1 MSDIF
6 YRDHNYKVTI
16 INYKFNN
23 MLIYSEEILTF
34 NSKTINL
41 NIPAGYVLAKSP
53 IINIGE
59 ENTIEVQRSIL
70 TNTLLFIDNVT
81 GEVIH
86 RQNFT
91 GYTGDIIDKN
101 KINLPY
107 GYSIVDKSDIIINSA
122 RTKRIM
128 VDNNIIPWTPL
139 NPQRVLHKVTI
150 KYMFNTELIGTELIS
165 IRGWRKPTITF
176 PTGYKA
182 KVSTYFDG
190 WNPNKPEFII
200 EVLPKLQ
207 RINIEVRDKRNNVVI
222 RNISKDVP
230 YNSKFDPRWVT
241 DIVKGFKIE
250 TDGYNHEIIQSSGNF
265 TVYGVLEQYWSVNV
279 PFKEGLTGDLKDDI
293 NMPEVTFTKSEMIAN
308 TRAKAKKIFIW
319 KYPGRLTGSTEALF
333 SLHNSISALE
343 INNLIKELRSDNENN
358 LQTVTD
364 VVSDKEMRVKVNKIM
379 KNDLFF
385 NRIID
390 INTYNKIDL
399 FALEEFS
406 YNSIEDYHVSDA
418 LDSITAYNE
427 RYLEY
432 TMKFPFGYMITN
444 IKEDNIYHSIMRD
457 IVFYNEASDRTSV
470 IKFDISTYNA
480 LISKINE
487 YIDMVINLKTNVA
500 AGYTSPHLLLHED
513 LIAIANGRIL
523 RDLQNVPS
531 NINLVS
537 IPEYIGMN
545 AYGRLNVN
553 IAKLRLAILNDDVQ
567 GLIINRLKFRK
578 SDIPNDHELD
588 PNFTWIYDDYGYL
601 TWDNATKLIQLIQ
614 DIYNLAGNL
623 TISEGNQGNIE
634 LLAIHEL
641 NVATYNRTLMGKT
654 YDLFYH
660 NMNNMI
666 ETILSEERRNHIL
679 ENNAVNSLQYCWGR
693 LRANLP
699 RLMSKFKLD
708 DITDITADVFKKF
721 VYPFFSIFEIL
732 YTVAENKHT
741 YANIYKDYTY
751 YRNEAKKTNWLSKQ
765 DDLLIRNIIKD
776 ISRVITIF
784 RKYYKGG
791 GTFEFYK
798 NVIEKV
804 CHTPLYTK
812 DIQAFNGFACIDNIA
827 KLNRPLDYRPAIY
840 LDDIYPQNAPIKRL
854 AWFGSI
860 EIAINNSF
868 TYSYFIN
875 DKHFDNIYTNPSH
888 TWIDLI
894 IDYDTKLDDHNVN
907 WYKDPN
913 DEDEIKTTRYL
924 TLEERIYK
932 LITYVMRNNAVL
944 LDRYINLINN
954 FYSSV
959 EDPIKYGW
967 HKIHLKHINLDD
979 RLIRTMGTFID
990 VHTMLQNVQ
999 YEVKKITDTTK
1010 PYIFSNTMS
1019 IEDNSSEYVNAKIQY
1034 KNEINSP
1041 KIVCSLFAI
1050 YDSNLHIA
1058 KVECNSDGIPIRVFT
1073 TVYGNR
1079 KCKPVFIA
1087 PINSDSTLVIKS
1099 GISFTLNCSTAE
1111 VIASKINNADINK
1124 YDKNVILD
1132 SKYNGDIIWNHTGET
1147 PTDKTIIW
1155 GSNEN
1160 KTIYSKLETVGE
1172 IDELATIPEFTDLLV
1187 EYNGPKDPLKPGY
1200 SLESIIDKRNVIA
1213 KKRFWNDDYSESFFA
1228 SIDGTNIIKK
1238 QLININVINN
1248 NDTIYNDNMEWEDIN
1263 ILTNGIEIKVSP
1275 HETRSKEFSFTAT
1288 FVDKNGQQIPESEQ
1302 IGRKLN
1308 VETTVEGKLN
1318 FRWVKRHPERLRY
1331 IPKNGIFWSVGAEYY
1346 IEIID
1351 GDNGVHIINGTVTA
1365 EDVNNGYI
1373 EYNIGQMPEGDVIS
1387 TFIIQETGKFR
1398 SIATI
1403 NQYEQLEV
1411 LPDEYFIVK
1420 NINLLVEDQL
1430 MNKEIL
1436 NSLVDYEKS
1445 ISGKVTI
1452 KGNELPLV
1460 LFPNIKIDVDTLAPY
1475 VRIKISPSDNDNM
1488 TWEYT
1493 FAQDRLNYKYNYQKP
1508 IVLINEVNTKSIY
1521 DFIKNIGTY
1530 ANYDSKINSFYDLYP
1545 NTFIA
1550 KPGKSYK
1557 IVVETCDF
1565 DGTDLNSYEYTKI
1578 FIDNHLDNVDS
1589 SKFLKNSTDNT
1600 YLPNAVIYP
1609 DGNDKFVWIYNDID
1623 KPLISNTKIFGVT
1636 KESGNLVELPKYDS
1650 LSNMNGEYI
1659 GISDMETIEYGEYI
1673 KWTIDKNIGFPAL
1686 ERDETYLRNERI
1698 SPSLI
1703 SASLDVSLNAKDGN
1717 DDDNADYYI
1726 NSSFTHKYIRDPN
1739 TKIAVQLYIIKNGVE
1754 KKLDTKVVTF
1764 GEYNKTGYVSFP
1776 REDSITDDSI
1786 TFKTKIALIKNIQ
1799 IGPEVDTIE
1808 YLDSPRNKVEY
1819 SETFERTAL
1828 PFFDKKPNDIMVLAE
1843 PKIRIRKAIGESYAV
1858 GSMILLEIYD
1868 KDNQLLVEKEFTIKN
1883 EDVIKGEIVH
1893 DLDKTIPTIFTFH
1906 IYAQEPGKLPAL
1918 PYVTSAYYDGW
1929 KIDKHEPKINTKI
1942 IDINFGSCTEIMTEC
1957 HARYKITY
1965 KTYAYDPNKPKCN
1978 IKMKD
1983 LVNKLVDW
1991 KTDLSENVSIERIP
2005 IPKNKKYQK
2014 AEHWLT
2020 TIVEYKET
2028 GMTYPLLNPIV
2039 KTDYCGYS
2047 KNINDYHWQT
2057 EIIREP
2063 EVYEGTK
2070 GPFDPDN
2077 TNFRNIDGIR
2087 ALGWGYKDMVHDST
2101 DTRIPWDTEF
2111 DLISLEENV
2120 NNIFDDEEGK
2130 YVMLFPVCRY
2140 FTNENRYDKINYPLI
2155 YGYRIQNKSSKQVY
2169 GEITVKYNRW
2179 RLDNN
2184 YKIRLIDLWNAKPGD
2199 KHIANNPDIL
2209 IENLIKPSDEEINS
2223 ISGLDTSK
2231 SFENN
2236 VGIMLTRFFLENS
2249 LYGGVHKVNWT
2260 VVDNNYPVDSHGT
2273 ILYNMIVEYTNSYMD
2288 SDIDKNRRKE
2298 VGYEF
2303 DIRNGSTFVPI
2314 LKPAINYYWRD
2325 IKTYQSG
2332 YDEITKE
2339 LRFHIG
2345 WDKDNNNIETLTRKI
2360 TYKKFRDGRKASAS
2374 ILDILNHSH
2383 STIHTYIND
2392 DMWLKKSSPDNKG
2405 KSTINIVGYKPERKS
2420 VATIYREDIYGW
2432 ITDKN
2437 KVKHDMDNKWNS
2449 EDMPDSVNNIP
2460 IKYMFIPT
2468 EDKWTDSAL
2477 VNSHFIVMDE
2487 LENTTDFYGISKDFR
2502 GTYLNKLYNE
2512 YKNIPTTAD
2521 LTLKCWLKP
2530 FNICFKY
2537 GTDNKDAYKTYSPSK
2552 RKIIKLRNIPLGTTI
2567 NGAFLTNSVHY
2578 KQTELFMVLDA
2589 STHIFELTTDKE
2601 LDIPFEYIG
2610 VYSKSDETPLK
2621 FTDSTDV
2628 NESKNSITVIEF
2640 DNFVNLINDVVDPY
2654 EINSNLIFSQ
2664 SDLSVEYEPVNIP
2677 NYDINKDDSQ
2687 YDKFNNNY
2695 IMKMKITGNLSDIS
2709 NKIDKDTEYT
2719 ITVNTWSP
2727 YTNKVGDD
2735 LNETVTELDLYIGDA
2750 SSMQITTK
2758 YQISRWS
2765 AIKIDNLAI
2774 SSSVS
2779 WDYEFTKNNPN
2790 KLKFI
2795 LNNPS
2800 KNDFIYVW
2808 MYDKDKNNINAGIY
2822 NIEYE
2827 ILDTDKNLGYKIIDI
2842 PYDNKLYEKATIVYY
2857 SETRDANGII
2867 YYPSK
2872 VKCETRSLSNVPLQM
2887 TNLVLKF
2894 KVKNIINAKKY
2905 KVISG
2910 LVGDNYDNRTE
2921 DDWNRMSANNS
2932 IKIHGTEFTGTNDQL
2947 KSFEFNIENMTLL
2960 NKDNLQLP
2968 VNVKLAKDNWIN
2980 ENNKSI
2986 ELIPGRKNEVI
2997 VEILISPPENKY
3009 EINDD
3014 IELNMDG
3021 FGLVNNGT
3029 TIKLLDNSIVS
3040 VKRKSNNITSNDYPV
3055 ELRFFMYCN
3064 NNNYKKFYALYV
3076 WMPYGNMSKD
3086 NIKNMTFLDL
3096 LNNIEKF
3103 EYRFVKQEYK
3113 TDNAYKPVC
3122 PTSSVNTFIQILPMV
3137 KRLEQLS
3144 NNTVQI
3150 RDISINT
3157 LKNIATNAYIGQP
3170 VSQMFIVP
3178 EIQRLISKSQDGKN
3192 QRIFAP
3198 VILGSKGIITMNKS
3212 LQLDKLQAAMVN
3224 YSRFIEAN
3232 ETPTFENSRYK
3243 PVNVKNYRK
3252 YIVEFINTYNIT
3264 DNNDNY
3270 IIEVALTDIS
3280 NGNNLQIFNRHQ
3292 TRSPWFY
3299 VNAMPTYKQGNA
3311 ELQYPNN
3318 MDAIITYTYATKNP
3332 HDIMIR
3338 KTFLDIIGNLL
3349 EDKSLSNSK
3358 KVLDIL
3364 VKFRPE
3370 LDAIKSKI
3378 NTDVLKEATEMIFVQ
3393 SFANIN
3399 DSNIYEPNLIVDSM
3413 QILSKEY
3420 KNKTLDEIVG
3430 RSRVT
3435 SYITNANA
3443 HIPGYNNIH
3452 TDYQTNGYRTCRFVI
3467 NLGINTYRLFNLT
3480 KLLRSAGMPL
3490 YSVNYLPNHTN
3501 HYNTIADDSGYSYD
3515 SLDDVKHTK
3524 LYEIPSVIDNDYLAK
3539 YTNHYILNLKDI
3551 IIDWEFISGEHE
3563 VMMQDLLNVQNIY
3576 NPIELGI
3583 NTKCNINVEE
3593 SKLNDKLKEI
3603 FPDYKGN
3610 NISDFNMLDFIDNI
3624 TYKDTDKIIPK
3635 ITIIN
3640 TNKLEPGEFTINIKD
3655 NKYIPSI
3662 TSMFNR
3668 SNFFVK
3674 LDIITD
3680 FKYKYDINDT
3690 DKTVLN
3696 KNINNISLIFV
3707 VNKKNNSVYEFKNI
3721 NDYEYDT
3728 SKSKLFILKSKK
3740 LDKMEMIAKEFD
3752 KKWLLSV
3759 INDKLSIKIDK
3770 LLKKSISNSLK
3781 NILTTIKNSSIL
3793 TYEWFINGYDTNNLT
3808 NDNIILTSENE
3819 IKGSKLINGLISNVD
3834 YNYTIKDNMYLSVVK
3849 PLTLSVDLNVVPSDS
3864 WKLEFIYDNKTLYS
3878 THLLEEPSDDIIKKI
3893 WYDINDNENM
3903 TIFKENTINM
3913 YTNTAKKIISVFAK
3927 DILEKHI
3934 ITFIFKSNVFSKEQ
3948 RTFNI
3953 TKYANSKLT
3962 EDEFWNIFQSSNI
3975 HNYFSTNIPN
3985 IIKYYDFNYDTTI
3998 IINMNTITN
4007 EKLEDIPDIYYGI
4020 NVNIKIGNNTI
4031 SKTYYKPN
4039 NSTITYKD
4047 IYDDLIVP
4055 INIEHYL
4062 NDNIKRVYYTF
4073 DNLDTKI
4080 TIGNMQTININTNAI
4095 TKLENTNILFNSD
4108 VLPVRKSPIVYDIPI
4123 KSTDNVTRLLNSIN
4137 TYDTEHN
4144 TFITNIGDTSIDIE
4158 AKYATF
4164 FGLPV
4169 NNLNIYYSEPL
4180 KQVIKRLSLLDDSRL
4195 DKLSPRLNEIRR
4207 RALIGNMPVTPSST
4221 NIIDTLDTDT
4231 KAIDVYNVNITAT
4244 DVNVYINIP
4253 AFYDICYAVN
4263 YEPGDMLTV
4272 ARASTDF
4279 NIQNRIKLSFKR
4291 TTDINNSKILIAYF
4305 RENNPVVNP
4314 LIIDVANSSY
4324 TLNGN
4329 TVNITNT
4336 TDITEITN
4344 PLKIRGLI
4352 KMNDK
4357 TLPPIKPMKNSGLWL
4372 KQTSAIYDEYTD
4384 SEVQFVEDFYPLYHK
4399 TVAPEETIAL
4409 VDNNTRIAYAR
4420 TSSASC
4426 IVFRDG
4432 TEFYPISNDISALK
4446 ILSSNGVLKLY

>member
-41 NIPAGYVLAKSP
+41 SIPAGYVLAKSP

-107 GYSIVDKSDIIINSA
+107 GYSIVDKSDIVINSA

-165 IRGWRKPTITF
+165 IRGWRKPIITF

-250 TDGYNHEIIQSSGNF
+250 TDGYDHEIIQSSGNF

-399 FALEEFS
+399 FALEEFT

-487 YIDMVINLKTNVA
+487 YIDMVINLKTNVT

-578 SDIPNDHELD
+578 SDIPNDHGLD
-588 PNFTWIYDDYGYL
+588 PNFTWIYDDYGYI

-641 NVATYNRTLMGKT
+641 NVAAYNRTLMGKT

-660 NMNNMI
+660 NMNNMV

-765 DDLLIRNIIKD
+765 DDLLIRNVIKD

-840 LDDIYPQNAPIKRL
+840 LDDIYPQNVPIKRL
-854 AWFGSI
+854 SWFGSI

-894 IDYDTKLDDHNVN
+894 IDHDTELDDRNVN

-913 DEDEIKTTRYL
+913 DEDEVKTTRYL

-932 LITYVMRNNAVL
+932 LITHVMRNNAVL

-967 HKIHLKHINLDD
+967 HKVHLKHINLDD

-1034 KNEINSP
+1034 KNETNSP

-1050 YDSNLHIA
+1050 YDSNLHVA

-1132 SKYNGDIIWNHTGET
+1132 SKYSGDIIWNHTGET

-1200 SLESIIDKRNVIA
+1200 SLDSIIDRRNVIA
-1213 KKRFWNDDYSESFFA
+1213 KRRFWNDDYTESFYA
-1228 SIDGTNIIKK
+1228 SIEGNNIIKK
-1238 QLININVINN
+1238 QLININVLND

-1275 HETRSKEFSFTAT
+1275 HETRSKEFNFTAT
-1288 FVDKNGQQIPESEQ
+1288 FVDRNGQQIPESEQ

-1308 VETTVEGKLN
+1308 VETTAEGKLN

-1351 GDNGVHIINGTVTA
+1351 GDNGVHTINGIVSA

-1387 TFIIQETGKFR
+1387 IFIIQETGKFR

-1739 TKIAVQLYIIKNGVE
+1739 TKIAVQLYIVKNGVE

-1776 REDSITDDSI
+1776 REDSIDDDSI

-1819 SETFERTAL
+1819 NETFERTAL
-1828 PFFDKKPNDIMVLAE
+1828 PFFDKKPDDIMVLNE
-1843 PKIRIRKAIGESYAV
+1843 NKIHIRKAIGVSYNI
-1858 GSMILLEIYD
+1858 GSMGLVDIYD
-1868 KDNQLLVEKEFTIKN
+1868 RDHNLLVEKEFTVKS
-1883 EDVIKGEIVH
+1883 EDVVKGEVEFE
-1893 DLDKTIPTIFTFH
+1893 LDKTLPQIFTFH
-1906 IYAQEPGKLPAL
+1906 IYMQEPGKLPAL
-1918 PYVTSAYYDGW
+1918 PYVTSAFLVNW
-1929 KIDKHEPKINTKI
+1929 KIEEIEPKIT
-1942 IDINFGSCTEIMTEC
+1942 T
-1957 HARYKITY
+1957 RYIYVFNGIENDVNHRRVVTTFKITMRKY
-1965 KTYAYDPNKPKCN
+1965 PNKPMVSGLADWN
-1978 IKMKD
+1978 ILLNKTRGFKTEVNNDITVEVVEPTDFIKNREYIEYNGNNIMNNDIAGLSYYPQMFAMYTVLENSWAYTDMINNPGDIFYNNDNKID
-1983 LVNKLVDW
+1983 LVNIADNFWTKN
-1991 KTDLSENVSIERIP
+1991 TDLDPNNPVIVKGVYLYAITNNHVGYGRY
-2005 IPKNKKYQK
+2005 NKKDI
-2014 AEHWLT
+2014 E
-2020 TIVEYKET
+2020 
-2028 GMTYPLLNPIV
+2028 LL
-2039 KTDYCGYS
+2039 
-2047 KNINDYHWQT
+2047 
-2057 EIIREP
+2057 
-2063 EVYEGTK
+2063 
-2070 GPFDPDN
+2070 
-2077 TNFRNIDGIR
+2077 
-2087 ALGWGYKDMVHDST
+2087 
-2101 DTRIPWDTEF
+2101 
-2111 DLISLEENV
+2111 
-2120 NNIFDDEEGK
+2120 
-2130 YVMLFPVCRY
+2130 
-2140 FTNENRYDKINYPLI
+2140 
-2155 YGYRIQNKSSKQVY
+2155 YGYRIVNGQSVPVKNT
-2169 GEITVKYNRW
+2169 ITFRWNRYNYS
-2179 RLDNN
+2179 NN
-2184 YKIRLIDLWNAKPGD
+2184 YITDLRTLYSLTENDEYLNDSVEIEKMTLDTKILKTISGCTTEPFINNVSLFIPSVVNNRQSWKLWTNNEPINDHGLRVFNMILRRGDGDDVAHATVSNAKV
-2199 KHIANNPDIL
+2199 
-2209 IENLIKPSDEEINS
+2209 EINNYHQYVP
-2223 ISGLDTSK
+2223 LLKVT
-2231 SFENN
+2231 EN
-2236 VGIMLTRFFLENS
+2236 M
-2249 LYGGVHKVNWT
+2249 NW
-2260 VVDNNYPVDSHGT
+2260 DLAMSYQ
-2273 ILYNMIVEYTNSYMD
+2273 NSYTWVEKT
-2288 SDIDKNRRKE
+2288 IKINLNYK
-2298 VGYEF
+2298 GYPLSQHDLDRGVSYF
-2303 DIRNGSTFVPI
+2303 TQDWLTF
-2314 LKPAINYYWRD
+2314 K
-2325 IKTYQSG
+2325 
-2332 YDEITKE
+2332 
-2339 LRFHIG
+2339 
-2345 WDKDNNNIETLTRKI
+2345 
-2360 TYKKFRDGRKASAS
+2360 YKQYRDGRKTYGNILEAAKHEFDRTQTGWYS
-2374 ILDILNHSH
+2374 ISSDFMVECRTTGAIGSWDFDPVNGYPITHIQYSGRLMEYNYGLLD
-2383 STIHTYIND
+2383 
-2392 DMWLKKSSPDNKG
+2392 KKYLEPDRYDVVQWKTG
-2405 KSTINIVGYKPERKS
+2405 E
-2420 VATIYREDIYGW
+2420 
-2432 ITDKN
+2432 
-2437 KVKHDMDNKWNS
+2437 
-2449 EDMPDSVNNIP
+2449 NIP
-2460 IKYMFIPT
+2460 AVYNNLYLAFRFIPKIKDWESKAT
-2468 EDKWTDSAL
+2468 PLSN
-2477 VNSHFIVMDE
+2477 VNLND
-2487 LENTTDFYGISKDFR
+2487 LENNKEYFAVGNEMR
-2502 GTYLNKLYNE
+2502 GHYYQEIYNSW
-2512 YKNIPTTAD
+2512 KQRPTTVNII
-2521 LTLKCWLKP
+2521 LSCKINP
-2530 FNICFKY
+2530 FNIPFKY
-2537 GTDNKDAYKTYSPSK
+2537 NNILANKHYTPSK
-2552 RKIIKLRNIPLGTTI
+2552 VVNITYEVPINTIINQEWFNLNTSFSSDLTTNVNEIANSNKTI
-2567 NGAFLTNSVHY
+2567 NVIFNYTY
-2578 KQTELFMVLDA
+2578 KEQELLMPDTISEQEA
-2589 STHIFELTTDKE
+2589 A
-2601 LDIPFEYIG
+2601 
-2610 VYSKSDETPLK
+2610 
-2621 FTDSTDV
+2621 
-2628 NESKNSITVIEF
+2628 NSITVIENEF
-2640 DNFVNLINDVVDPY
+2640 ITKNVINKPFNIDSPLV
-2654 EINSNLIFSQ
+2654 FSQ
-2664 SDLSVEYEPVNIP
+2664 SDISTDFTSHKMPGYNVGFSDTQYDEYNETYSELINVLADFKELRSVNKDTTYILKIDDKIFNNRSIGDSYPYSKDSSDYFIGDIDDKNVNI
-2677 NYDINKDDSQ
+2677 NYQIGGWNVDKVVKIKRAANIYWDIEYTRANISSNGI
-2687 YDKFNNNY
+2687 KFNFD
-2695 IMKMKITGNLSDIS
+2695 SADIDAIELYLY
-2709 NKIDKDTEYT
+2709 IDKHKVDLVPYS
-2719 ITVNTWSP
+2719 IT
-2727 YTNKVGDD
+2727 
-2735 LNETVTELDLYIGDA
+2735 LNQT
-2750 SSMQITTK
+2750 
-2758 YQISRWS
+2758 
-2765 AIKIDNLAI
+2765 
-2774 SSSVS
+2774 
-2779 WDYEFTKNNPN
+2779 
-2790 KLKFI
+2790 
-2795 LNNPS
+2795 
-2800 KNDFIYVW
+2800 
-2808 MYDKDKNNINAGIY
+2808 DKDNR
-2822 NIEYE
+2822 
-2827 ILDTDKNLGYKIIDI
+2827 YKIIQLDTSVDLRNKITLIYRSICNDKEDNIHFI
-2842 PYDNKLYEKATIVYY
+2842 P
-2857 SETRDANGII
+2857 SR
-2867 YYPSK
+2867 
-2872 VKCETRSLSNVPLQM
+2872 VKCESKITVADNK
-2887 TNLVLKF
+2887 NLTDLVIKF
-2894 KVKNIINAKKY
+2894 RVKNIVNSIQY
-2905 KVISG
+2905 SRLSG
-2910 LVGDNYDNRTE
+2910 LIGDNYDNRTS
-2921 DDWNRMSANNS
+2921 DDWVKFAVNN
-2932 IKIHGTEFTGTNDQL
+2932 KIELNNLDYTGNDDQL
-2947 KSFEFNIENMTLL
+2947 KKFELNILNFTKLTTDNFIFPENIRFAKEDWL
-2960 NKDNLQLP
+2960 NS
-2968 VNVKLAKDNWIN
+2968 
-2980 ENNKSI
+2980 EI
-2986 ELIPGRKNEVI
+2986 ESKNLIPGIKNEVI
-2997 VEILISPPENKY
+2997 VDIEVTPPKEKY
-3009 EINDD
+3009 ECNEVINLD
-3014 IELNMDG
+3014 MSG
-3021 FGLVNNGT
+3021 FGFKNGDN
-3029 TIKLLDNSIVS
+3029 TIKDMSIRPFITS
-3040 VKRKSNNITSNDYPV
+3040 KLNNISIDEYPI
-3055 ELRFFMYCN
+3055 ELRFFLYKKE
-3064 NNNYKKFYALYV
+3064 KKFYALYIWV
-3076 WMPYGNMSKD
+3076 PYKELDTIKDYTLLNLINNIDKYEFRLIEQPFNTDNMYKNRVLFNNLLPDSNRFD
-3086 NIKNMTFLDL
+3086 NIDL
-3096 LNNIEKF
+3096 SKFNIQTIRELISN
-3103 EYRFVKQEYK
+3103 RNVS
-3113 TDNAYKPVC
+3113 D
-3122 PTSSVNTFIQILPMV
+3122 
-3137 KRLEQLS
+3137 S
-3144 NNTVQI
+3144 NN
-3150 RDISINT
+3150 
-3157 LKNIATNAYIGQP
+3157 
-3170 VSQMFIVP
+3170 FILTVP
-3178 EIQRLISKSQDGKN
+3178 EIQRYITKDNNIVVPLYNKNKISI
-3192 QRIFAP
+3192 REP
-3198 VILGSKGIITMNKS
+3198 LE
-3212 LQLDKLQAAMVN
+3212 LDKLKTSLTN
-3224 YSRFIEAN
+3224 YDRFTDFGVIAN
-3232 ETPTFENSRYK
+3232 EENAVYK
-3243 PVNVKNYRK
+3243 PVIINNYKK
-3252 YIVEFINTYNIT
+3252 YVVEYVNSISTNIK
-3264 DNNDNY
+3264 DNY
-3270 IIEVALTDIS
+3270 DTISFDITMS
-3280 NGNNLQIFNRHQ
+3280 NTNSTNANNIDIFNRMNHK
-3292 TRSPWFY
+3292 SIYYHIPALGSY
-3299 VNAMPTYKQGNA
+3299 D
-3311 ELQYPNN
+3311 EHNN
-3318 MDAIITYTYATKNP
+3318 LLDTNIIKNVLTINKSEFDNTKY
-3332 HDIMIR
+3332 
-3338 KTFLDIIGNLL
+3338 FDIIKQIFTHINIF
-3349 EDKSLSNSK
+3349 EN
-3358 KVLDIL
+3358 VLKIL
-3364 VKFRPE
+3364 ISFDNRLNTVQN
-3370 LDAIKSKI
+3370 KI
-3378 NTDVLKEATEMIFVQ
+3378 NNRVFSESIESIYSQAIADSGNKYEPGLTI
-3393 SFANIN
+3393 IN
-3399 DSNIYEPNLIVDSM
+3399 NALEYSKLNSQGPSNIANSSNL
-3413 QILSKEY
+3413 
-3420 KNKTLDEIVG
+3420 
-3430 RSRVT
+3430 
-3435 SYITNANA
+3435 
-3443 HIPGYNNIH
+3443 
-3452 TDYQTNGYRTCRFVI
+3452 NGYYISTDASDHKI
-3467 NLGINTYRLFNLT
+3467 LHFNLHFVVNT
-3480 KLLRSAGMPL
+3480 EKIYNFARAGLRSAGTSS
-3490 YSVNYLPNHTN
+3490 YDVKYLPNHTGI
-3501 HYNTIADDSGYSYD
+3501 YNTIADNSGITYN
-3515 SLDDVKHTK
+3515 SLTNVKHTT

-3551 IIDWEFISGEHE
+3551 VIDWEFISGEHE

-3583 NTKCNINVEE
+3583 NTKCNINIEE

-3610 NISDFNMLDFIDNI
+3610 NLSDFNMLDFIDNI
-3624 TYKDTDKIIPK
+3624 TYKDTDKIVPK

-3640 TNKLEPGEFTINIKD
+3640 TNKLEPGEFTINIKT

-3662 TSMFNR
+3662 PSMFNR

-3680 FKYKYDINDT
+3680 FKYKYDITDT
-3690 DKTVLN
+3690 DKAVLN

-3707 VNKKNNSVYEFKNI
+3707 VNKKNNSVYEFKNT

-3781 NILTTIKNSSIL
+3781 RILTTIKNSSIP

-3849 PLTLSVDLNVVPSDS
+3849 PLTLLVDLNVVQSDS

-3913 YTNTAKKIISVFAK
+3913 YTNTAKKTISVFAK
-3927 DILEKHI
+3927 DILEKHT

-3953 TKYANSKLT
+3953 IKYANSKLT
-3962 EDEFWNIFQSSNI
+3962 EDEFWNIFQSSNV
-3975 HNYFSTNIPN
+3975 HDYFSTNIPN
-3985 IIKYYDFNYDTTI
+3985 IIKYYDFTYDTTI

-4007 EKLEDIPDIYYGI
+4007 KKLEDIPDIYYGI

-4080 TIGNMQTININTNAI
+4080 TIGNMQNINISTNAI

-4108 VLPVRKSPIVYDIPI
+4108 TLPVRESPIMYDIPI

-4180 KQVIKRLSLLDDSRL
+4180 KQVIKRLSLLSSSRL

-4207 RALIGNMPVTPSST
+4207 RALIGNMPVVPSNT
-4221 NIIDTLDTDT
+4221 NIIDTLDTGT
-4231 KAIDVYNVNITAT
+4231 KAIDIYIINITAT

-4291 TTDINNSKILIAYF
+4291 TADINNSKILIAYF
-4305 RENNPVVNP
+4305 RENSPVVNP
-4314 LIIDVANSSY
+4314 LIIDVANSNY

-4399 TVAPEETIAL
+4399 TVAPNETIAL